1 MTRRQHP
8 AERARERVADTI
20 VTTEW
25 WEAERA
31 AARRDI
37 AVTRLCHTL
46 AWCLVAVTATACVVI
61 LTATVMVVI
70 VADTIGGR

>member
-1 MTRRQHP
+1 MSREQHP
-8 AERARERVADTI
+8 AQRPLTVVQDAASTAA
-20 VTTEW
+20 W

-61 LTATVMVVI
+61 LV
-70 VADTIGGR
+70 DGYRGPL

>member
-1 MTRRQHP
+1 MPREQHP
-8 AERARERVADTI
+8 AERHLSVVRDAVATS
-20 VTTEW
+20 EW

-31 AARRDI
+31 AARRDNATARRDI

-61 LTATVMVVI
+61 LV
-70 VADTIGGR
+70 DGYRGLL

>member
-1 MTRRQHP
+1 MPREQHP
-8 AERARERVADTI
+8 AHRHLSVVRDAVATS
-20 VTTEW
+20 EW

-61 LTATVMVVI
+61 LV
-70 VADTIGGR
+70 DGYRGLL

>member
-1 MTRRQHP
+1 MPREQHP
-8 AERARERVADTI
+8 AQRHLSVVRGAVATS
-20 VTTEW
+20 EW

-61 LTATVMVVI
+61 LV
-70 VADTIGGR
+70 DGYRGLL

>member
-31 AARRDI
+31 AAKRDR
-37 AVTRLCHTL
+37 AVERLCHTL
-46 AWCLVAVTATACVVI
+46 AWCVVI